1 MPKANDNDHKFKK
14 DIKKGMTSMM
24 KANRLLMKQVS
35 DLHQEVTKLQDIIC
49 NNCSEEP
56 MLSIP
61 LSSPFTGVIRQGYL
75 IVKSNVIKG
84 NNTKLYLALEDIGNQ
99 FFGHSNWDKSF
110 LPSYMEKLDKF
121 AYDVCVYVGG
131 LYKVY
136 NNEGWSKSPKEGRK
150 LAVRMVEA
158 NVSDHFPLGDCKN
171 SWATKFILRRAW
183 GRAVDSRMMTV
194 PSSANHASGS
204 GIINERSTATAT
216 ATNDD
221 QEYDPIFDD
230 IPNLDLQPQNRRT

>member
-35 DLHQEVTKLQDIIC
+35 DLHQEVTKLQDIIH

-61 LSSPFTGVIRQGYL
+61 LSRYL

-110 LPSYMEKLDKF
+110 LPSYIEKLDKF
-121 AYDVCVYVGG
+121 AYNVCVYVGG

-158 NVSDHFPLGDCKN
+158 N
-171 SWATKFILRRAW
+171 
-183 GRAVDSRMMTV
+183 GRAVDSGMMTA
-194 PSSANHASGS
+194 PSSANHALGS
-204 GIINERSTATAT
+204 GIINER
-216 ATNDD
+216 
-221 QEYDPIFDD
+221 YVFF
-230 IPNLDLQPQNRRT
+230 IPV

>member
-35 DLHQEVTKLQDIIC
+35 DLHQEVAKLQDIIH

-61 LSSPFTGVIRQGYL
+61 LS
-75 IVKSNVIKG
+75 K
-84 NNTKLYLALEDIGNQ
+84 
-99 FFGHSNWDKSF
+99 
-110 LPSYMEKLDKF
+110 KLDKF
-121 AYDVCVYVGG
+121 AYNVGVYVGG

-136 NNEGWSKSPKEGRK
+136 NNEGWNKSLKEGRK
-150 LAVRMVEA
+150 LA
-158 NVSDHFPLGDCKN
+158 
-171 SWATKFILRRAW
+171 ATKFILRRAW
-183 GRAVDSRMMTV
+183 GRAVDSGMMTA
-194 PSSANHASGS
+194 PSSANHALGN
-204 GIINERSTATAT
+204 GIKNERSTATAT

-221 QEYDPIFDD
+221 
-230 IPNLDLQPQNRRT
+230 